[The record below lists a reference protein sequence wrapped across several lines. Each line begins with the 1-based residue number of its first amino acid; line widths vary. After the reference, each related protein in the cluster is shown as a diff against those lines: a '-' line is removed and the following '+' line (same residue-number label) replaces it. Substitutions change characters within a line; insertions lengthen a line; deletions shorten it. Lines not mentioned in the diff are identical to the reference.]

1 MEGVNKIVTGKL
13 ISLSEQQLIDCD
25 RKSHGCKGG
34 RMDYAFQFVIS
45 NGGIDTE
52 ADYPYT
58 GRDGTCKVAIFFFF
72 LYNLYRDAAA
82 HCTSSMVMEVCILVE
97 CRKRRASRP

>member
-1 MEGVNKIVTGKL
+1 MAVSHDDAGGCWAFSAVAAMEGINKIVTGKL
-13 ISLSEQQLIDCD
+13 ISLSEQELIDCD

-45 NGGIDTE
+45 NGGIDSE

-58 GRDGTCKVAIFFFF
+58 GRDGTCNAAKVALLPLLSF
-72 LYNLYRDAAA
+72 L
-82 HCTSSMVMEVCILVE
+82 VQFV
-97 CRKRRASRP
+97 